1 MLTKQQKIKQIEAGE
16 KLLEKNKS
24 LVFVDFSGVS
34 VEDMNNLRRNLK
46 QLGSQLKVI
55 KKKLLRIILQNKKI
69 DFDPEQFEVQLG
81 TIFSEKDIKDI
92 SEIANPLYKFF
103 KKYEKYFLLP
113 KTEKNSEPC
122 WFGFPLLYF
131 SILFSIVDGKTIE
144 YFNLAVTHVTER
156 AVACPKIM
164 GTLCVHQVRGPK
176 LPNCHELLC
185 DL

>member
-1 MLTKQQKIKQIEAGE
+1 M
-16 KLLEKNKS
+16 EKNKS

-103 KKYEKYFLLP
+103 KK
-113 KTEKNSEPC
+113 TEKK
-122 WFGFPLLYF
+122 GFKILGGYDLMAKNFLDGETIIKIGQLPTREVLL
-131 SILFSIVDGKTIE
+131 SRLVGVLS
-144 YFNLAVTHVTER
+144 
-156 AVACPKIM
+156 
-164 GTLCVHQVRGPK
+164 GPIK
-176 LPNCHELLC
+176 MFLYVLDQKSKQTVEIINQRPTTNNQQLS
-185 DL
+185 